1 MEPQSRVANREP
13 PDLSL
18 KTKTH
23 FAFRVRRGGGV
34 AARGTRAAGRAHEAR
49 AQQKINLEMEN
60 RYDPLRD

>member
-1 MEPQSRVANREP
+1 
-13 PDLSL
+13 LSL

-60 RYDPLRD
+60 RYDALRD